1 MRVKKKDSLD
11 TRNIYQD
18 VDIPWLKNKPK
29 PKRSKAKKV
38 ALAQDFIVG
47 AAQAVETTPKSV
59 KFPLTLDSKVSML
72 IKRPK
77 LSRTKEEKEEE
88 EEV

>member
-11 TRNIYQD
+11 TRNVYQD

-38 ALAQDFIVG
+38 ALLAQDFNFG
-47 AAQAVETTPKSV
+47 FKGKHAY
-59 KFPLTLDSKVSML
+59 
-72 IKRPK
+72 
-77 LSRTKEEKEEE
+77 
-88 EEV
+88 